1 MPFDEALA
9 ERVRPLLRC
18 SHSLK
23 EKRMFGGLAFMVN
36 GHMCCGIL
44 GNDFVIRTGPDQY
57 EAALSQPH
65 ARPMDFTGR
74 AMRGF
79 VYVHPSGYRSTRD
92 LKTWGSARYAFHPIS
107 TEKMRLRGL
116 QGLALTTCSGKRCS
130 ERPRGNQKQ
139 NLGGRLSPVT
149 EPIHS
154 HRHKRQPRRF

>member
-9 ERVRPLLRC
+9 ERVRPLLRG

-36 GHMCCGIL
+36 GHMCCGIV

-57 EAALSQPH
+57 KAALSQPH

-79 VYVHPSGYRSTRD
+79 VYVNPSGSRCARG
-92 LKTWGSARYAFHPIS
+92 LKTWVRRG
-107 TEKMRLRGL
+107 MRFI
-116 QGLALTTCSGKRCS
+116 
-130 ERPRGNQKQ
+130 
-139 NLGGRLSPVT
+139 LSLP
-149 EPIHS
+149 
-154 HRHKRQPRRF
+154 KK